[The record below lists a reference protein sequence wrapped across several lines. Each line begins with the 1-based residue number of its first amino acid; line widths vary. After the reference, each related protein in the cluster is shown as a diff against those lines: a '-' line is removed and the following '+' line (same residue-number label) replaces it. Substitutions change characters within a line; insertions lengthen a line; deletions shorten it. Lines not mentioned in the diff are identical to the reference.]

1 MISGLF
7 RFIGRMLR
15 SVWRWI
21 DAIRR
26 TIVNLVLLLLIG
38 IVIAAFWTPKP
49 ELPKGAALVLHP
61 AGEIVERVQLEE
73 PLDLLQPGGGRASQ
87 TSLRSLLE
95 AVHAARD
102 DTRIAALVLET
113 DHLQQAQLS
122 KLAELRAAITQF
134 KTSGKPVLARGE
146 GFTQGQYYLASAA
159 NEVHIAPDGFLL
171 MPGLARYVTYFR
183 EALDNLGIKV
193 HVFRVGEYKAFS
205 EPFTRTSMSDEDRAS
220 TRDLLNGLWGAYR
233 DDVAKSRGVEVAVL
247 DRYIDD
253 YSAVLADSDGDTARA
268 ARESGLVDSFST
280 RDEWEDTLKALVGPG
295 TGEQRYNSVNVARY
309 LGAIRSERASAA
321 GKVAVIVAQGAIV
334 DGAGTIGSIGGDS
347 LAKLIRNAREDDDVK
362 ALVLRIDSPGG
373 SAWASE
379 VIRRELELTRG
390 AGKPVV
396 ASMSSTAASGGY
408 WIASGADEIWAHPLT
423 LTGSI
428 GIFAL
433 FPEVAEPVKRLGL
446 NIDGVATGPY
456 AGAFDPRRPLDPRV
470 GEAIQLGIDHGYK
483 RFLNIVA
490 KSRNMSVE
498 EVNLLAR
505 GRVWTGAA
513 AHKLGLVDQLGG
525 LDGAIAAAAT
535 RAGLEHYEA
544 VWPEDRLT
552 PAQMLMQQLSNLG
565 AVALPER
572 SANIKL
578 SPVGSMLARVQADAM
593 QLLQWNDPR
602 HIYVHCLC
610 EAP

>member
-1 MISGLF
+1 MITGLF
-7 RFIGRMLR
+7 RFIGRLLCY
-15 SVWRWI
+15 VWRWL
-21 DAIRR
+21 DAVRR
-26 TIVNLVLLLLIG
+26 TIVNLALLVLIG
-38 IVIAAFWTPKP
+38 IVIAAIWAPEP
-49 ELPKGAALVLHP
+49 ELPKGAALVLRP
-61 AGEIVERVQLEE
+61 AGEIVERAHIEE
-73 PLDLLQPGGGRASQ
+73 PLELLQSGGARAAQ
-87 TSLRSLLE
+87 TSLRDLLD

-102 DTRIAALVLET
+102 DARIAALVLET
-113 DHLQQAQLS
+113 DDLEQAQLS
-122 KLAELRAAITQF
+122 KLSELREAITQF
-134 KTSGKPVLARGE
+134 KESGKPVLARGE
-146 GFTQGQYYLASAA
+146 GYTQGQYYLASVAS
-159 NEVHIAPDGFLL
+159 EVHVAPDGFLL

-183 EALDNLGIKV
+183 NALDELGIKV

-205 EPFTRTSMSDEDRAS
+205 EPFTRTGMSDEDRTS
-220 TRDLLNGLWGAYR
+220 TRDLLDGLWGAYR
-233 DDVAKSRGVEVAVL
+233 EDVAASRGVEAAAL
-247 DRYIDD
+247 NRYIDD
-253 YSAVLADSDGDTARA
+253 YSTVLAASGGDAARA
-268 ARESGLVDSFST
+268 ARESGLVDRFST
-280 RDEWEDTLKALVGPG
+280 RDEWREALRSRVGAG
-295 TGEQRYNSVNVARY
+295 TGEQSYNRVSFDRY
-309 LGAIRSERASAA
+309 LDVIRSERTAA
-321 GKVAVIVAQGAIV
+321 ADRVAVIVAQGAIL
-334 DGAGTIGSIGGDS
+334 DGAGTIGSVGGDT
-347 LAKLIRNAREDDDVK
+347 LAKLIRDAREDDDIK

-379 VIRRELELTRG
+379 VIRRELELTRE

-446 NIDGVATGPY
+446 TIDGVATGPY

-470 GEAIQLGIDHGYK
+470 GKAIQLGIDHGYK
-483 RFLNIVA
+483 RFLDIVA

-535 RAGLEHYEA
+535 RAGLSSYEV
-544 VWPEDRLT
+544 VWPEDSLT
-552 PAQMLMQQLSNLG
+552 PAQLLMQHLSDLG
-565 AVALPER
+565 LAALPGHGATVKP
-572 SANIKL
+572 SAL
-578 SPVGSMLARVQADAM
+578 GGVLARLQADAA